1 MIEPCLDHGVIH
13 RATVS
18 LFVSVAYD
26 LRHVV
31 AHQVFIVSW
40 LQRIKILDTS
50 GNPRTGEA
58 LRLQVS
64 KLDDLASWNRCCRCV
79 VFVCSLLAERRK
91 KPVLRAAVGNGA
103 VPVRCVQMLAPASS
117 LANVKCM

>member
-1 MIEPCLDHGVIH
+1 MIEPCLDHDVIQ

-31 AHQVFIVSW
+31 AHQFFIVSW

-50 GNPRTGEA
+50 RSPRAGEA

-64 KLDDLASWNRCCRCV
+64 KLNDLGSWNRCCRCG
-79 VFVCSLLAERRK
+79 VFIVSRRE

-103 VPVRCVQMLAPASS
+103 VPVRCVQMLARASS
-117 LANVKCM
+117 PANVKCM